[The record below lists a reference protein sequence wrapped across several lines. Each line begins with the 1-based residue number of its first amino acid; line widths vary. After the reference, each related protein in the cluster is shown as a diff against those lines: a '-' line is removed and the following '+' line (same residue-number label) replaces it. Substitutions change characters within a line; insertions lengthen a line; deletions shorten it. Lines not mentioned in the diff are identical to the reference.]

1 MRMPGLTPGV
11 TIVMS
16 VMALAAPTIEAQ
28 GPAKPLPTAPCSQN
42 VDSLAHRIQLDY
54 AGFLLEVTGA
64 RRKQFDDTLAALH
77 AAAERTPD
85 RACYSILDA
94 LITWFHDP
102 HLFVYQ
108 NDAFVDSSGAI
119 RPAPRHDLDESRFRE
134 YLAAHQKQL
143 DPIEG
148 IWYDGGMRM
157 VIARDTGARNNSFI
171 AVVLESDTAGWDP
184 GDVRARFIPRRNA
197 DGYDGQVWS
206 KNHAYKQLTAI
217 IHKRLMLRLSP
228 GIWGKEFPI
237 LAADRGL
244 VNRADAHRATLQ
256 TRGHAVVI
264 SIPSHDPAVRS
275 ALDTLLTM
283 NDSLIRHAEHL
294 IIDLRGNEGGS
305 AGVTDGLLPFIV
317 TDSERPSRYPLRGSV
332 ILSSP
337 DQIRYVSR
345 AFVPSTADDSAG
357 LKRLLARMTDNP
369 GKLVPLADSLDPPST
384 PRKITP
390 VYGPKKVAVMT
401 DRGTVS
407 ASEVLVLDA
416 LKSTRAIVIGEP
428 TEGALDYQSTSIVWF
443 TPLERR
449 WGLGYPTVT
458 RNAELPKNGMR
469 GVGILPDVRVDWNK
483 IADPIGHVDSLL
495 SSRTTAPR

>member
-244 VNRADAHRATLQ
+244 LNRTDAHRATLQ

-294 IIDLRGNEGGS
+294 IIDLVARAHDGQSGKARPPRRFIGS
-305 AGVTDGLLPFIV
+305 AEHTAKDHACVWAKESRRDDRSRDG
-317 TDSERPSRYPLRGSV
+317 
-332 ILSSP
+332 
-337 DQIRYVSR
+337 
-345 AFVPSTADDSAG
+345 
-357 LKRLLARMTDNP
+357 
-369 GKLVPLADSLDPPST
+369 
-384 PRKITP
+384 
-390 VYGPKKVAVMT
+390 
-401 DRGTVS
+401 
-407 ASEVLVLDA
+407 
-416 LKSTRAIVIGEP
+416 
-428 TEGALDYQSTSIVWF
+428 
-443 TPLERR
+443 
-449 WGLGYPTVT
+449 
-458 RNAELPKNGMR
+458 
-469 GVGILPDVRVDWNK
+469 
-483 IADPIGHVDSLL
+483 
-495 SSRTTAPR
+495 